1 MKNIAVVTGASSGMG
16 EKYVDV
22 LCKSKKQFDEIWI
35 IARREERL
43 VSLQKKYDEQNIK
56 ILKLDLLDEKSWVVF
71 NDSLEKEEANIRL
84 LINNA
89 GFGRTGAFENISFKD
104 NMEMIQLNV
113 KAFTA
118 ITYISLKYM
127 KPGARIIQMAS
138 AAAFLPQPYFAVY
151 AATKSYVLSF
161 TRALREELV
170 KKRITVIGICP
181 GPVETEFFENAGKTS
196 WIKKAFF
203 EKSERVVNKALRDL
217 AAGKEVSV
225 TGIYM
230 NLFRVLAKII
240 PHNVLIKLIKE

>member
-22 LCKSKKQFDEIWI
+22 LCNNKKQFDEIWV
-35 IARREERL
+35 IARREEKL
-43 VSLQKKYDEQNIK
+43 ISLREKYNEQNIK
-56 ILKLDLLDEKSWVVF
+56 ILKLDLLDENSWMIF
-71 NDSLEKEEANIRL
+71 KDTLEKEKPNIRL
-84 LINNA
+84 LVNNA
-89 GFGRTGAFENISFKD
+89 GFGKTGAFENISFKD
-104 NMEMIQLNV
+104 NIEMIQLNV

-118 ITYISLKYM
+118 ITYISLNYM

-161 TRALREELV
+161 SRALGEELI
-170 KKRITVIGICP
+170 KRRIKVIAVCP

-196 WIKKAFF
+196 LIKKAFF

-217 AAGKEVSV
+217 ASGKEISIK
-225 TGIYM
+225 GIYM
-230 NLFRVLAKII
+230 NLFRMLAKIV
-240 PHNVLIKLIKE
+240 PHQILIKFIKE